1 VSILISVILG
11 NLTNLYEMVK
21 REGGYWPPGDTL
33 PPCPLWGRLFHGL
46 WEANLFH
53 GLQDSNCHHGA
64 RARMGSEL
72 LDRSVLYR
80 SAADR
85 KLAADNSA
93 VERPVADSQLRLL
106 LSHCSTGRL
115 LR

>member
-1 VSILISVILG
+1 MASRRYITFMPI
-11 NLTNLYEMVK
+11 Y
-21 REGGYWPPGDTL
+21 GG
-33 PPCPLWGRLFHGL
+33 R
-46 WEANLFH
+46 LFH

-64 RARMGSEL
+64 GAQLGSEL

>member
-1 VSILISVILG
+1 MAPRRYITFMPI
-11 NLTNLYEMVK
+11 MVVV
-21 REGGYWPPGDTL
+21 
-33 PPCPLWGRLFHGL
+33 CS
-46 WEANLFH
+46 FH

-93 VERPVADSQLRLL
+93 VERPVADSQLHLL